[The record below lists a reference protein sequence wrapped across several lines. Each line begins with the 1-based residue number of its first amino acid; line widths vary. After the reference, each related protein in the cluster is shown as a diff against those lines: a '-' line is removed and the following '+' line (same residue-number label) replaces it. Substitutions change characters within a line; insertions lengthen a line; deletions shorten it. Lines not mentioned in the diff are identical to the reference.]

1 MDAYVAKPIR
11 PEELFEAI
19 DAFSRDS
26 GTRSQQTKPEVK
38 DVLDRTAALA
48 QMDGD
53 AQLLAEMAGLLLQDC
68 PKQLSAI
75 RTAVANEDSKLV
87 ERAAHK
93 LKGSLGIFGAKEGF
107 EAALCLETMA
117 GGGDLTRAQ
126 ETLEVLEE
134 ALKRLTPVLEGIAG
148 QAVG

>member
-1 MDAYVAKPIR
+1 M
-11 PEELFEAI
+11 EN
-19 DAFSRDS
+19 
-26 GTRSQQTKPEVK
+26 
-38 DVLDRTAALA
+38 VLDRTTALA

-53 AQLLAEMAGLLLQDC
+53 AHLVAEVAGLLLQDC

-75 RTAVANEDSKLV
+75 RAAVANDDSKLV

-117 GGGDLTRAQ
+117 GGGDLTRAE
-126 ETLEVLEE
+126 ETVGLLEE
-134 ALKRLTPVLEGIAG
+134 AIQRLTPVLEGIAG
-148 QAVG
+148 QAVR